1 MLYYLKF
8 KYLLLCSIII
18 KGIRNT
24 THHLQKLLK
33 WKLQFYWPWWKKVS
47 NCSLSGHPWMMSPI
61 FGNFGPLPPPCHP
74 IYIIGLLSNV
84 TFWKIPLPPKW
95 VTSFM
100 DSPKYFKKSSA
111 LTFFCCMGVGLGD
124 LDLGLEGGCA
134 WRPLPFCMPD
144 GWWGVMLLPEED
156 GRNLLWSSW
165 DNLLLKR
172 KEKSS
177 HSSTS
182 VFYLIKKVFTAI
194 DY

>member
-1 MLYYLKF
+1 MEFVQQTHNSCLPNTIFPQKCSYIMAPLK
-8 KYLLLCSIII
+8 
-18 KGIRNT
+18 
-24 THHLQKLLK
+24 QKVGR
-33 WKLQFYWPWWKKVS
+33 F
-47 NCSLSGHPWMMSPI
+47 
-61 FGNFGPLPPPCHP
+61 
-74 IYIIGLLSNV
+74 
-84 TFWKIPLPPKW
+84 PLPPKW

-124 LDLGLEGGCA
+124 LDLGLEGECA

-177 HSSTS
+177 YSSTS
-182 VFYLIKKVFTAI
+182 VFYLIKKVFTTI